1 MWIVIRTG
9 ACIFTVWRVI
19 ILSKEIDVLKKLREE
34 IEEYDEVIKSTNED
48 ISELDTYEMELR
60 DKLRGRIS
68 TLKRGRTEALRVY
81 QATSDIAQQYEGVN
95 DFKRFIAHIDSIDE
109 PYTREKYNKELE
121 LEEKL
126 KMEDDE

>member
-1 MWIVIRTG
+1 MG
-9 ACIFTVWRVI
+9 
-19 ILSKEIDVLKKLREE
+19 KEVDVLKKLKEE

-48 ISELDTYEMELR
+48 ISSLDSYEMELR

-81 QATSDIAQQYEGVN
+81 QATSDIAQQYEGIN

-109 PYTREKYNKELE
+109 PYTREDYNKELE
-121 LEEKL
+121 LNERL
-126 KMEDDE
+126 KMEEVDEQ